1 MRSECFPVRRWV
13 TLGEIVR
20 GTVSPEELLRMV
32 YQMIDQCFANGM
44 ELEDILVEIENYIA
58 SLEE

>member
-1 MRSECFPVRRWV
+1 
-13 TLGEIVR
+13 
-20 GTVSPEELLRMV
+20 VSPEELLRMV